1 MAPSFVVQP
10 HQCLAAVVT
19 LSTNLPGVAAQD
31 DELITGHTPLQT
43 ALGIH
48 FVNLFR
54 DPDDTSV
61 TVQAE
66 ARDDLKGPAGSM
78 EGGVVATLL
87 DYAGATAAAKA
98 LNGLVAT
105 QSLTISFLAPVKVG
119 PARAVGVPVRAGK
132 RDAVIE
138 VKMYD
143 VGRDNRLCATALLTA
158 VRIGDRPTLD
168 GA

>member
-1 MAPSFVVQP
+1 MAAP
-10 HQCLAAVVT
+10 
-19 LSTNLPGVAAQD
+19 D
-31 DELITGHTPLQT
+31 DELTSAFTPFSKT
-43 ALGIH
+43 LGIH
-48 FVNLFR
+48 FVNLHR
-54 DPDDTSV
+54 DLDDNSV

-105 QSLTISFLAPVKVG
+105 QSLTMSFLAPVKVG

-138 VKMYD
+138 VKLYD
-143 VGRDNRLCATALLTA
+143 EGRDNRLCATALLTA
-158 VRIGDRPTLD
+158 VRIGDRPP
-168 GA
+168 GAGI